1 MMFLFV
7 ATTCLHVTSSFM
19 HKMYNGLVLAVV
31 YMKLLWKLLSAYASK
46 SNTRKRQVNWK
57 TCS

>member
-31 YMKLLWKLLSAYASK
+31 YMKLWKQLSANASK
-46 SNTRKRQVNWK
+46 SNTRNDAK
-57 TCS
+57 